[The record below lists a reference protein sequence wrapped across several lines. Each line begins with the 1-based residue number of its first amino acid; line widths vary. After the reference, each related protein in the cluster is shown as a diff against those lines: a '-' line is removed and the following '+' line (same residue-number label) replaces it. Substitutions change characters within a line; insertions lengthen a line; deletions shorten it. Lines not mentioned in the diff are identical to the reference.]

1 MLRYGCARCHAP
13 SVFVE
18 KRVDQGDVAREALVG
33 QVRIVAGELRAL
45 EEALVHDALA
55 VERADVKPAGAVDV
69 GHRVLDLAAR
79 GVQRA
84 IEAEDL
90 RVGVVGARL
99 LAGEPLC
106 EAGALDGRDEQLGD
120 LRFGVERGR
129 AQIRVVRRDR
139 APLQDLQSV
148 HGEHLRDNV
157 VDLGLHARFGRHEHG
172 ADGVH
177 LGQIGV
183 DDLAEEVVGARDH
196 DAGAVA
202 RVLLGARR
210 TAVFEVLEQFDGVG
224 HRSVA
229 RIAVEINDSADPAV
243 RTLVRYCRK
252 PPPWPE
258 IRSDTSRVLLRG
270 SVMPHTL
277 DRSLKG
283 MTLIG

>member
-1 MLRYGCARCHAP
+1 
-13 SVFVE
+13 
-18 KRVDQGDVAREALVG
+18 
-33 QVRIVAGELRAL
+33 
-45 EEALVHDALA
+45 
-55 VERADVKPAGAVDV
+55 
-69 GHRVLDLAAR
+69 
-79 GVQRA
+79 
-84 IEAEDL
+84 
-90 RVGVVGARL
+90 
-99 LAGEPLC
+99 
-106 EAGALDGRDEQLGD
+106 
-120 LRFGVERGR
+120 
-129 AQIRVVRRDR
+129 
-139 APLQDLQSV
+139 
-148 HGEHLRDNV
+148 

-258 IRSDTSRVLLRG
+258 RSSRYLPGVTTWLGHATHSG
-270 SVMPHTL
+270 SVT
-277 DRSLKG
+277 
-283 MTLIG
+283 